1 MDIINEI
8 YYRLV
13 DLLNVCLLLIIFID
27 CKVLNVKWLFEINWN
42 FECEVV
48 GRKWKEDVFVVVCF
62 FFNELFLDDIELWRI
77 GDGWFVKNLMD
88 VFFKN

>member
-48 GRKWKEDVFVVVCF
+48 GRK
-62 FFNELFLDDIELWRI
+62 
-77 GDGWFVKNLMD
+77 
-88 VFFKN
+88 